1 MSCYE
6 TLREKVLMRNPDST
20 FPLLKASLSGAYAGA
35 VGQLLASPV
44 DHIKVRLQ
52 MEGKRLL
59 EGQLPRAKNTGHAF
73 RQIVTEAGYPG
84 LWNGCVPNVQRA
96 ALIALG
102 DLATYD
108 TV

>member
-1 MSCYE
+1 
-6 TLREKVLMRNPDST
+6 
-20 FPLLKASLSGAYAGA
+20 
-35 VGQLLASPV
+35 
-44 DHIKVRLQ
+44 

-59 EGQLPRAKNTGHAF
+59 KGQLHRAKNTGHAF

-96 ALIALG
+96 ALIGLG